1 MSRFREL
8 FPAPKPI
15 IGMIHLPAL
24 PGYAESTGIERIVR
38 SALADL
44 QVLENERVDG
54 ALVEN
59 EFDRPHRILA
69 RPETVAAMTRVTREV
84 VEHRQDVVV
93 GCEILLNDP
102 EASLAV
108 AHLSGA
114 KFIRTD
120 YFVDRMTRPEY
131 GEFAID
137 PEGLMR
143 YRSAIGADDVLIM
156 ADIQVKYATMVEAR
170 PLSES
175 ARLACRH
182 RADAVIVTGN
192 ASGDAPSVE
201 HLRQAAEGVRASGM
215 DVPVLVGS
223 GLTTANAEELL
234 RECDGAIVGTSLMRN
249 RSVDTESVRRLIASV
264 KRLR

>member
-1 MSRFREL
+1 
-8 FPAPKPI
+8 
-15 IGMIHLPAL
+15 
-24 PGYAESTGIERIVR
+24 
-38 SALADL
+38 
-44 QVLENERVDG
+44 
-54 ALVEN
+54 
-59 EFDRPHRILA
+59 
-69 RPETVAAMTRVTREV
+69 
-84 VEHRQDVVV
+84 
-93 GCEILLNDP
+93 
-102 EASLAV
+102 
-108 AHLSGA
+108 
-114 KFIRTD
+114 
-120 YFVDRMTRPEY
+120 MTRPEY